1 MRINNQ
7 KIKIFTTI
15 LILIFSLQSLVK
27 ADDIREIEIEGIS
40 IGDSLLEYM
49 SKKKIDNA
57 EAFFYPMSKKYK
69 EVLIELNPEI
79 YDQISASIEVK
90 DNKYIIH
97 SMMADISFKNNFE
110 KCEPKKKII
119 VNDISSILGNG
130 VVEIQDDEYKRSAD
144 KSGKSY
150 DISTTFF
157 LKNGDNIRVICTNW
171 SEEMNAEDRLTVA
184 LNTSEFYKWLL
195 NEAYN

>member
-1 MRINNQ
+1 MLIA
-7 KIKIFTTI
+7 IFV
-15 LILIFSLQSLVK
+15 LIFSLQSWTK

-40 IGDSLLEYM
+40 IGDSLLDYM

-69 EVLIELNPEI
+69 EVIIELKAKI

-97 SMMADISFKNNFE
+97 SMMADISFQNNFE
-110 KCEPKKKII
+110 DCKPKKKLI
-119 VNDISSILGNG
+119 VNDISSILGTG
-130 VVEIQDDEYKRSAD
+130 VAEIQNDEYKRSAD

-150 DISTTFF
+150 EISTTFF
-157 LKNGDNIRVICTNW
+157 FKNGDNIRVICTNW
-171 SEEMNAEDRLTVA
+171 SEEMSAEDRLTVA
-184 LNTSEFYKWLL
+184 LNTNEFYKWLL
-195 NEAYN
+195 NKAYK